1 MSALLNINS
10 ETPTIEI
17 NEFEFYKKIVKIPFM
32 SNSYF
37 KLFEEINVD
46 DIVEDLVEDFRNIY
60 LPVIDELNDEFKVD
74 YIKFDSVRNLF
85 IIKNDY
91 KSRKFLAEN
100 LNLEIIKC
108 MHHILKR
115 CTYSII

>member
-1 MSALLNINS
+1 LSALLNIKS
-10 ETPTIEI
+10 EAPILEI
-17 NEFEFYKKIVKIPFM
+17 NESDFYKKIVKIPFM
-32 SNSYF
+32 GNSYF

-46 DIVEDLVEDFRNIY
+46 DIVEDLVQDFRNIY
-60 LPVIDELNDEFKVD
+60 IPVIEELNEEFKVD
-74 YIKFDSVRNLF
+74 YIKFDNERNIF

-91 KSRKFLAEN
+91 KSRKFFAEN

-115 CTYSII
+115 CT